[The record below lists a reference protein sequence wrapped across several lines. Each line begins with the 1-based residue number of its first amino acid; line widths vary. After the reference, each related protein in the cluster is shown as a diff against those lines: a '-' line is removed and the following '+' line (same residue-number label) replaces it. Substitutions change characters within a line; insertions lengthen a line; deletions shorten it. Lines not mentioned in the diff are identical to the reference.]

1 MYVRLYVG
9 AESGCYF
16 SPMAIISQ
24 IVMSMYYSDLLLCT
38 VLVILNDCY
47 HAGMFLLLLGFT
59 VNSYRIKHQMF

>member
-47 HAGMFLLLLGFT
+47 HAQVAGE
-59 VNSYRIKHQMF
+59 